1 PAATPA
7 RAAGRPA
14 VAGRWSV
21 TPDAAE
27 RSEEDTARLL
37 RLALSRTRVLCRETL
52 ERDPVGVRWSEAY
65 GLLSRMEWRG
75 EVDRGVFVSGLSGP
89 QFAAPGAGVEL
100 AGERG
105 EESPVLLGT
114 CDPAN
119 LCGEAYPIVRP
130 NGDRYSVRRLP
141 GNYLVFRAGAP
152 ILGVE
157 AHGARLVPLVDL
169 DAVERRSAFSLLAG
183 LVRHAGQRAAVRVET
198 WDGTAVG
205 DTSAAEDLASVG
217 FIREDRTMILYRD
230 FGTSR

>member
-1 PAATPA
+1 M
-7 RAAGRPA
+7 
-14 VAGRWSV
+14 AGRWSV
-21 TPDAAE
+21 VADPAK
-27 RSEEDTARLL
+27 RSEGDVVRLL
-37 RLALSRTRVLCRETL
+37 RLALSRTQVLCRETL

-89 QFAAPGAGVEL
+89 QFAATGAGAEL
-100 AGERG
+100 AAERG
-105 EESPVLLGT
+105 EDDPVLLGA

-119 LCGEAYPIVRP
+119 LCGEAFPIVRP
-130 NGDRYSVRRLP
+130 NGDRYAVRRLP
-141 GNYLVFRAGAP
+141 GNYVVFRAGAP
-152 ILGVE
+152 IVAVE

-169 DAVERRSAFSLLAG
+169 DATGRRSAFSLLAE

-198 WDGTAVG
+198 WDGAAVS

-230 FGTSR
+230 FGMGR